1 MPNLFGV
8 KIMTKKRK
16 LIITSVTILI
26 LIIAGY
32 IIFLKFTED
41 KNTANKNIDKYEF
54 VKNETNMFMSDVV
67 GNSGDFVYFND
78 YVTSYYSEYDTLKQK
93 QIQMPVEGLI
103 ANYNF
108 YKGDLYCIHA
118 DLDNKLSIV
127 KWDINTGDYE
137 TIYTPPEGVEG
148 LYNFSMTTDGL
159 MFFLERKPSNEVPV
173 GTSIKDD
180 DGYIMDY
187 TLYIYN
193 PETKE
198 KTAITQGVDRY
209 YINGNR
215 LYFNMIHFLDQTEE
229 IFYIDFDKTE
239 EVIDTGISCRTKEA
253 VENGYDGWFY
263 VDDEYIYY
271 SGGTENYYRRSIKN
285 NEEELL
291 YTYSDSKGY
300 IGRCIEF
307 NGKQIIYVRCA
318 FDNDIEFGA
327 KLFELDT
334 ETKEVKNIWTDTQ
347 EELLV
352 DYASFKGNDEFYY
365 LSTSPANKLI
375 NEGEVLGCH
384 YYLIYSNGEKKL
396 MYDNVKEWV
405 AKDVD

>member
-1 MPNLFGV
+1 
-8 KIMTKKRK
+8 MTKRIKITVISGLLVIISITAF
-16 LIITSVTILI
+16 LIF
-26 LIIAGY
+26 Y
-32 IIFLKFTED
+32 F
-41 KNTANKNIDKYEF
+41 NNKNNSSKVANKYEF
-54 VKNETNMFMSDVV
+54 IENETNMFMSDVV

-78 YVTSYYSEYDTLKQK
+78 YNTSYYGEYDTIKEK
-93 QIQMPVEGLI
+93 QIKMPVKGLI
-103 ANYNF
+103 AHYNF
-108 YKGDLYCIHA
+108 YNGDLYCVHA
-118 DLDNKLSIV
+118 DSNNKLSIV

-159 MFFLERKPSNEVPV
+159 MFFLERKSSNEVPV
-173 GTSIKDD
+173 GTSIEDD
-180 DGYIMDY
+180 DGYIIDY

-215 LYFNMIHFLDQTEE
+215 LYFNKIHFLDQTEE
-229 IFYIDFDKTE
+229 IFYIDFDKPE

-253 VENGYDGWFY
+253 VKNGYDGWFY

-271 SGGTENYYRRSIKN
+271 SGGTENYYRRSIKD

-291 YTYSDSKGY
+291 YTYSESKGY
-300 IGRCIEF
+300 VACNIDF

-318 FDNDIEFGA
+318 FDNEIVFGA
-327 KLFELDT
+327 KLYELDT

-347 EELLV
+347 EELLRRLCSHLRAMTNSIILRTQSGQQV
-352 DYASFKGNDEFYY
+352 
-365 LSTSPANKLI
+365 NKR
-375 NEGEVLGCH
+375 G
-384 YYLIYSNGEKKL
+384 
-396 MYDNVKEWV
+396 
-405 AKDVD
+405 

>member
-1 MPNLFGV
+1 
-8 KIMTKKRK
+8 MTKRTKIT
-16 LIITSVTILI
+16 LISGLLVIISITAFLI
-26 LIIAGY
+26 FYL
-32 IIFLKFTED
+32 
-41 KNTANKNIDKYEF
+41 NNKNNSSKVVNKYEF
-54 VKNETNMFMSDVV
+54 IENEANMFMSDLV

-78 YVTSYYSEYDTLKQK
+78 YNTSYYGEYDTLKDK
-93 QIQMPVEGLI
+93 QIQMPVKGLI
-103 ANYNF
+103 AHYNF
-108 YKGDLYCIHA
+108 YNGDLYCVHA
-118 DLDNKLSIV
+118 DSDNKLSIV

-198 KTAITQGVDRY
+198 KTAITQGADRY

-215 LYFNMIHFLDQTEE
+215 LYFNKIQFLDQTEE
-229 IFYIDFDKTE
+229 IFYIDFDNPE
-239 EVIDTGISCRTKEA
+239 GVIDTGISCRTKEA
-253 VENGYDGWFY
+253 VKNGYDGWFY

-318 FDNDIEFGA
+318 YDNEVVFGA

-334 ETKEVKNIWTDTQ
+334 ETKEVKNIWTDTR
-347 EELLV
+347 EELLS
-352 DYASFKGNDEFYY
+352 DYISFKGNNEFYY
-365 LSTSPANKLI
+365 LRTHPSFKLI
-375 NEGEVLGCH
+375 NEGKKIGNH
-384 YYLIYSNGEKKL
+384 YYLVYADGNKKII
-396 MYDNVKEWV
+396 YDNVKEWLV
-405 AKDVD
+405 ENEE

>member
-1 MPNLFGV
+1 MPNLFEV
-8 KIMTKKRK
+8 IEMTKRTKIT
-16 LIITSVTILI
+16 LISGLLVIISITAFLI
-26 LIIAGY
+26 FY
-32 IIFLKFTED
+32 F
-41 KNTANKNIDKYEF
+41 NNKNNISKVVNKYEF
-54 VKNETNMFMSDVV
+54 IENEANMFMSDLV

-78 YVTSYYSEYDTLKQK
+78 YNTSYYGEYDTLKDK
-93 QIQMPVEGLI
+93 QIQMPVKGLI
-103 ANYNF
+103 AHYNF
-108 YKGDLYCIHA
+108 YNGDLYCVHA
-118 DLDNKLSIV
+118 DSDNKLSIV

-159 MFFLERKPSNEVPV
+159 MFFLERKPTSEVAI
-173 GTSIKDD
+173 GKSIDD
-180 DGYIMDY
+180 KDGYTINY

-198 KTAITQGVDRY
+198 KNALAEGVDRY
-209 YINGNR
+209 YISGNR
-215 LYFNMIHFLDQTEE
+215 LYFDKVHFLKQTEE
-229 IFYIDFDKTE
+229 IFYIDFDNTE

-253 VENGYDGWFY
+253 VKNGYDGWFY

-347 EELLV
+347 EELLG
-352 DYASFKGNDEFYY
+352 DYNTFKGNNEFYY
-365 LSTSPANKLI
+365 LSTHPANKLL
-375 NEGEVLGCH
+375 NEGEVIGNH
-384 YYLIYSNGEKKL
+384 YYFINANGEKKL

-405 AKDVD
+405 VKNEE

>member
-1 MPNLFGV
+1 M
-8 KIMTKKRK
+8 
-16 LIITSVTILI
+16 

-32 IIFLKFTED
+32 IFFKFIEQKKPT
-41 KNTANKNIDKYEF
+41 NKSIDKYEF

-78 YVTSYYSEYDTLKQK
+78 YVTSYYSEYDTIKEK
-93 QIQMPVEGLI
+93 QIKMPVEGLI

-108 YKGDLYCIHA
+108 YNGDLYCVHA
-118 DLDNKLSIV
+118 DSDNKLSIV

-159 MFFLERKPSNEVPV
+159 MFFLERESSNEVPV

-180 DGYIMDY
+180 DGYIIDY

-215 LYFNMIHFLDQTEE
+215 SYFNKIHFLDQTEE
-229 IFYIDFDKTE
+229 IFYIDFDKPE

-253 VENGYDGWFY
+253 VKNGYDGWFY

-271 SGGTENYYRRSIKN
+271 SGGTENYYRRSIKD

-300 IGRCIEF
+300 VACNIDF

-318 FDNDIEFGA
+318 FDNEIVFGA
-327 KLFELDT
+327 KLYELDT

-405 AKDVD
+405 VKNEE

>member
-1 MPNLFGV
+1 
-8 KIMTKKRK
+8 MTKRTKITVISGF
-16 LIITSVTILI
+16 LIIIFVTVFLI
-26 LIIAGY
+26 FY
-32 IIFLKFTED
+32 F
-41 KNTANKNIDKYEF
+41 NNKNNSSKVANKYEF
-54 VKNETNMFMSDVV
+54 IENETNMFMSDVV

-78 YVTSYYSEYDTLKQK
+78 YNTSYYGEYDTIKEK
-93 QIQMPVEGLI
+93 QIKMPVKGLI
-103 ANYNF
+103 AHYNF
-108 YKGDLYCIHA
+108 YNGDLYCVHA
-118 DLDNKLSIV
+118 DSNNKLSIV

-159 MFFLERKPSNEVPV
+159 MFFLERKSSNEVPV
-173 GTSIKDD
+173 GTSIEDD
-180 DGYIMDY
+180 DGYIIDY

-215 LYFNMIHFLDQTEE
+215 LYFNKIHFLDQTEE
-229 IFYIDFDKTE
+229 IFYIDFDKPE

-253 VENGYDGWFY
+253 VKNGYDGWFY

-271 SGGTENYYRRSIKN
+271 SGGTENYYRRSIKD

-300 IGRCIEF
+300 VACNIDF

-318 FDNDIEFGA
+318 FDNEIVFGA
-327 KLFELDT
+327 KLYELDT

-384 YYLIYSNGEKKL
+384 YYLIYSNVE
-396 MYDNVKEWV
+396 
-405 AKDVD
+405 

>member
-1 MPNLFGV
+1 
-8 KIMTKKRK
+8 MTKRTKIT
-16 LIITSVTILI
+16 LISGLLVIISITAFLI
-26 LIIAGY
+26 FY
-32 IIFLKFTED
+32 F
-41 KNTANKNIDKYEF
+41 NNKNNSSKVVNKYEF
-54 VKNETNMFMSDVV
+54 IENETNMFMSDLV
-67 GNSGDFVYFND
+67 GNSEDFVYFND
-78 YVTSYYSEYDTLKQK
+78 YNTSYYGEYDTLKDK
-93 QIQMPVEGLI
+93 QIQMPVKGLI
-103 ANYNF
+103 AHYNF
-108 YKGDLYCIHA
+108 YNGDLYCVHA
-118 DLDNKLSIV
+118 DSDNKLSIV

-159 MFFLERKPSNEVPV
+159 MFFLERKPTSEVAI
-173 GTSIKDD
+173 GKSIDD
-180 DGYIMDY
+180 KDGYTINY

-198 KTAITQGVDRY
+198 KNALAEGVDRY
-209 YINGNR
+209 YISGNR
-215 LYFNMIHFLDQTEE
+215 LYFNKVHFLKQTEE

-239 EVIDTGISCRTKEA
+239 EVIDTGISCRNEDA
-253 VENGYDGWFY
+253 VDNGYSGWFY

-300 IGRCIEF
+300 ITRCIEF

-318 FDNDIEFGA
+318 YDNEVGFGA

-352 DYASFKGNDEFYY
+352 DYNTFKGNNNYFYLTSCNTQETNCTTYYVINSDYSKKEMFKNSNWNY
-365 LSTSPANKLI
+365 L
-375 NEGEVLGCH
+375 
-384 YYLIYSNGEKKL
+384 
-396 MYDNVKEWV
+396 M
-405 AKDVD
+405 

>member
-1 MPNLFGV
+1 
-8 KIMTKKRK
+8 MTKRTKITLISGF
-16 LIITSVTILI
+16 LIIIFVTVFLI
-26 LIIAGY
+26 FY
-32 IIFLKFTED
+32 F
-41 KNTANKNIDKYEF
+41 NNKNNSSKVANKYEF
-54 VKNETNMFMSDVV
+54 IENETNMFMSDVV
-67 GNSGDFVYFND
+67 GNSGDFIYFSD
-78 YVTSYYSEYDTLKQK
+78 YVTNYYCEYDILKDK
-93 QIQMPVEGLI
+93 QIQMPVKGLI
-103 ANYNF
+103 AHYNF
-108 YKGDLYCIHA
+108 YNGDLYCVHA
-118 DLDNKLSIV
+118 DSDNKLSIV

-159 MFFLERKPSNEVPV
+159 MFFLERKPTSEVAV
-173 GTSIKDD
+173 GASIEDEG
-180 DGYIMDY
+180 GYTINY

-198 KTAITQGVDRY
+198 KNVLAEGVDRY
-209 YINGNR
+209 YISGNR
-215 LYFNMIHFLDQTEE
+215 LYFNKVHFLKQTEE
-229 IFYIDFDKTE
+229 IFYIDFDKPE
-239 EVIDTGISCRTKEA
+239 EVIDTGISCRNEDA
-253 VENGYDGWFY
+253 VHNGYSGWFY

-271 SGGTENYYRRSIKN
+271 SGGTENYYRRSIKD

-300 IGRCIEF
+300 ICWTAEF
-307 NGKQIIYVRCA
+307 NEKQIIYVRCA
-318 FDNDIEFGA
+318 FDNEVGFGA
-327 KLFELDT
+327 KLYELDT

-405 AKDVD
+405 VKNEE

>member
-1 MPNLFGV
+1 
-8 KIMTKKRK
+8 MTKRIKITVISGL
-16 LIITSVTILI
+16 LIIISITVFLI
-26 LIIAGY
+26 FY
-32 IIFLKFTED
+32 F
-41 KNTANKNIDKYEF
+41 NNKNNSSKVANKYEF
-54 VKNETNMFMSDVV
+54 IENETNMFMSDVV
-67 GNSGDFVYFND
+67 GNSGDFIYFSD
-78 YVTSYYSEYDTLKQK
+78 YVTNYYCEYDTLKDK
-93 QIQMPVEGLI
+93 QIQMPVKGLI
-103 ANYNF
+103 AHYNF
-108 YKGDLYCIHA
+108 YNGDLYCVHA
-118 DLDNKLSIV
+118 DSNNKLSIV

-159 MFFLERKPSNEVPV
+159 MFFLERESSNEVPV
-173 GTSIKDD
+173 GTSIEDD
-180 DGYIMDY
+180 DGYIIDY

-215 LYFNMIHFLDQTEE
+215 LYFNKIHFLDQTEE
-229 IFYIDFDKTE
+229 IFYIDFDKPE

-253 VENGYDGWFY
+253 VKNGYDGWFY

-271 SGGTENYYRRSIKN
+271 SGGTENYYRRSIKD

-300 IGRCIEF
+300 VACNIEF

-318 FDNDIEFGA
+318 FDNEVGFGA
-327 KLFELDT
+327 KLYELDT

-405 AKDVD
+405 VKNEE

>member
-1 MPNLFGV
+1 
-8 KIMTKKRK
+8 MTKRIKITVISGL
-16 LIITSVTILI
+16 LIIISITVFLI
-26 LIIAGY
+26 FY
-32 IIFLKFTED
+32 F
-41 KNTANKNIDKYEF
+41 NNKNNSSKVANKYEF
-54 VKNETNMFMSDVV
+54 IENETNMFMSDAV

-78 YVTSYYSEYDTLKQK
+78 YNTDYYGEYDTIKEK
-93 QIQMPVEGLI
+93 QIKMPVKGLI
-103 ANYNF
+103 AHYNF
-108 YKGDLYCIHA
+108 YNGDLYCVHA
-118 DLDNKLSIV
+118 DSDNKLSIV

-159 MFFLERKPSNEVPV
+159 MFFLERKSSNEVPV

-180 DGYIMDY
+180 DGYIIDY

-215 LYFNMIHFLDQTEE
+215 LYFNKIHFLDQTEE
-229 IFYIDFDKTE
+229 IFYIDFDKPE

-253 VENGYDGWFY
+253 VKNGYDGWFY

-271 SGGTENYYRRSIKN
+271 SGGTENYYRRSIKD

-291 YTYSDSKGY
+291 YTYSESKGY
-300 IGRCIEF
+300 VAYTIEF

-318 FDNDIEFGA
+318 YDNEVVFGA
-327 KLFELDT
+327 KLYELDT

-347 EELLV
+347 EELLS
-352 DYASFKGNDEFYY
+352 DYISFKGNDDFYY
-365 LSTSPANKLI
+365 LRTHPANKLL
-375 NEGEVLGCH
+375 NEGEMIGNH
-384 YYLIYSNGEKKL
+384 YYLVYADGNKKL
-396 MYDNVKEWV
+396 IYDNVKEWLV
-405 AKDVD
+405 ENEE

>member
-1 MPNLFGV
+1 
-8 KIMTKKRK
+8 MTKRTKITVISGF
-16 LIITSVTILI
+16 LIIIFVTVFLI
-26 LIIAGY
+26 FY
-32 IIFLKFTED
+32 F
-41 KNTANKNIDKYEF
+41 NNKNNSSKVANKYEF
-54 VKNETNMFMSDVV
+54 IENETNMFMSDVV

-78 YVTSYYSEYDTLKQK
+78 YNTSYYGEYDTIKEK
-93 QIQMPVEGLI
+93 QIKMPVKGLI
-103 ANYNF
+103 AHYNF
-108 YKGDLYCIHA
+108 YNGDLYCVHA
-118 DLDNKLSIV
+118 DSDNKLSIV

-159 MFFLERKPSNEVPV
+159 MFFLERKPTSEVAI
-173 GTSIKDD
+173 GKSIDD
-180 DGYIMDY
+180 NSGYTINY

-198 KTAITQGVDRY
+198 KKALAEGVDRY
-209 YINGNR
+209 YISGNR
-215 LYFNMIHFLDQTEE
+215 LYFDKVHFLKQTEE
-229 IFYIDFDKTE
+229 IFYIDFDKPE
-239 EVIDTGISCRTKEA
+239 EVIDTGISCRNEDA
-253 VENGYDGWFY
+253 VHNGYSGWFY

-271 SGGTENYYRRSIKN
+271 SGGTENYYRRSIKD

-318 FDNDIEFGA
+318 FDNEVGFGA
-327 KLFELDT
+327 KLYELDT

-405 AKDVD
+405 VKNEE

>member
-1 MPNLFGV
+1 
-8 KIMTKKRK
+8 MTKRTKITVISGF
-16 LIITSVTILI
+16 LIIIFVTVFLI
-26 LIIAGY
+26 FY
-32 IIFLKFTED
+32 F
-41 KNTANKNIDKYEF
+41 NNKNNSSKVANKYEF
-54 VKNETNMFMSDVV
+54 IENETNMFMSDVV

-78 YVTSYYSEYDTLKQK
+78 YNTSYYGEYDTIKEK
-93 QIQMPVEGLI
+93 QIKMPVKGLI
-103 ANYNF
+103 AHYNF
-108 YKGDLYCIHA
+108 YNGDLYCVHA
-118 DLDNKLSIV
+118 DSNNKLSIV

-159 MFFLERKPSNEVPV
+159 MFFLERKSSNEVPV
-173 GTSIKDD
+173 GTSIEDD
-180 DGYIMDY
+180 DGYIIDY

-215 LYFNMIHFLDQTEE
+215 LYFNKIHFLDQTEE
-229 IFYIDFDKTE
+229 IFYIDFDKPE

-253 VENGYDGWFY
+253 VKNGYDGWFY

-271 SGGTENYYRRSIKN
+271 SGGTENYYRRSIKD

-300 IGRCIEF
+300 VACNIDF

-318 FDNDIEFGA
+318 FDNEIVFGA
-327 KLFELDT
+327 KLYELDT

-347 EELLV
+347 EELLS
-352 DYASFKGNDEFYY
+352 DYISFKGNDDFYY
-365 LSTSPANKLI
+365 LRTHPANKLL
-375 NEGEVLGCH
+375 NEGEMIGNH
-384 YYLIYSNGEKKL
+384 YYLVYADGNKKL
-396 MYDNVKEWV
+396 IYDNVKEWV
-405 AKDVD
+405 VKNEE